1 MAPGPRNAAAASL
14 LVLLTLARRADAVP
28 NVTQVIDG
36 LPQVIAPQQL
46 IVSCDPLALP
56 GLCTTALDAVGA
68 VVIATGLA
76 AFDLAVLPD
85 GVSLQDTLDTLRIS
99 SAIASVEPNRILIGS
114 ASYPQTWHFPAIDAP
129 GDATLLPGSPAAP
142 VVAVLD
148 TGVAYETYQDL
159 SGEYQRAPVF
169 DGTSFAPGWDFVN
182 GDAHPNDDNGHGT
195 AMATIIAGQGSFSSA
210 GIPYVG
216 PAQGVTI
223 LPIKVLDANSQ
234 GTEFWLAEGMRYA
247 VQSGAQVIN
256 LSLDFARNY
265 VPGAAMRD
273 ALATARDADVVVV
286 AASGN
291 TGRRVL
297 YPAAFPDVISV
308 GAFRLD
314 ASSGYAVTGYSGFGE
329 ALDLVGPGGVSDQ
342 DVNQDGL
349 WDGVLAQAFPPGVPT
364 QISWWLF
371 AGTSPATAHV
381 SAAAA
386 ALIGNGVAPD
396 AVRPL
401 LQRTAAEP
409 EEGDSQWNG
418 NDSGSNSWDP
428 NWGSGR
434 AGSNSWDPKWGS
446 GRVQASKAISKASKF
461 TPRQP
466 VYADAVAALRLDGK
480 AAGAVMIAT
489 ASGAPV
495 SDAEVHVRWRGAASA
510 SQTATT
516 DWKGIARFVSPAPT
530 SSRKLFLIEVP
541 RVIYQGAAQRPR
553 AFARQGGGF
562 GSLVLTLNLSPG
574 GPPSPTDGLGIW
586 GYGYAGGVGLG
597 SGTTG
602 SGLGSGTTG
611 STGDGDPAASYPLT
625 TGIQACP
632 LTFPLYSYSTF
643 SFTASWT
650 FFSGALLSNGYS
662 VRAID
667 SSMVLAPGAAALD
680 SQELSAICGIGVLQA
695 KSLSS
700 GYFSSDAGTLY
711 VAGVGPPP
719 PTLGIGDNFRFWSEV
734 MNAERSTAP

>member
-1 MAPGPRNAAAASL
+1 MAPAPRNAVAVSL
-14 LVLLTLARRADAVP
+14 LVLLTLARRAEAVD

-46 IVSCDPLALP
+46 IVSCDPSALP
-56 GLCTTALDAVGA
+56 GVCTATLNAAHA
-68 VVIATGLA
+68 FVIATGGA
-76 AFDLAVLPD
+76 GFDLALLLDAFP
-85 GVSLQDTLDTLRIS
+85 LQDALDALRVS
-99 SAIASVEPNRILIGS
+99 PDIAPVEPNRILIGS
-114 ASYPQTWHFPAIDAP
+114 STSYPQTWHFPAIDAP
-129 GDATLLPGSPAAP
+129 GDATLLPSSPAPPVVAPAPPVVAPAPPVVAPAPP

-148 TGVAYETYQDL
+148 TGVAYETDLLRMYQ
-159 SGEYQRAPVF
+159 QAPVF
-169 DGTSFAPGWDFVN
+169 DGTSFAAGWDFVN
-182 GDAHPNDDNGHGT
+182 NDGYPNDDNGHGT
-195 AMATIIAGQGSFSSA
+195 AMATIIAGLGSFSSA
-210 GIPYVG
+210 AIPYVG

-223 LPIKVLDANSQ
+223 MPVKVLDANSQ
-234 GTEFWLAEGMRYA
+234 GTEFWLAEGIRYA
-247 VQSGAQVIN
+247 VQHGAQVIN

-273 ALATARDADVVVV
+273 ALATARDANVVVV

-314 ASSGYAVTGYSGFGE
+314 ASRGYAVTGYSGFGE

-342 DVNQDGL
+342 DVNHDGL
-349 WDGVLAQAFPPGVPT
+349 WDGVLAQAFPRGAPA

-396 AVRPL
+396 TVRPL
-401 LQRTAAEP
+401 LQRTAAK
-409 EEGDSQWNG
+409 SSSG
-418 NDSGSNSWDP
+418 NNTGSWDP
-428 NWGSGR
+428 RWGSGR
-434 AGSNSWDPKWGS
+434 I
-446 GRVQASKAISKASKF
+446 QASKAISKASGF
-461 TPRQP
+461 TPPQP
-466 VYADAVAALRLDGK
+466 LYADAIAALRLDGR
-480 AAGAVMIAT
+480 AAGAVTIAT

-495 SDAEVHVRWRGAASA
+495 SNAEVHIRWRGAASA
-510 SQTATT
+510 AQNATT

-541 RVIYQGAAQRPR
+541 RVIYRGAAQRPR

-562 GSLVLTLNLSPG
+562 GSLALTLNLSPG
-574 GPPSPTDGLGIW
+574 GPPSSTNGLGIW

-611 STGDGDPAASYPLT
+611 STGDGDPAATYPLT

-643 SFTASWT
+643 SFTASGA
-650 FFSGALLSNGYS
+650 FFSGALLSTGYS

-680 SQELSAICGIGVLQA
+680 LRELSAICGVGVLQA
-695 KSLSS
+695 KSLSNK
-700 GYFSSDAGTLY
+700 YFSSDAGTLY
-711 VAGVGPPP
+711 VAGVPP
-719 PTLGIGDNFRFWSEV
+719 PTPLRSE
-734 MNAERSTAP
+734 ERRVGKEC

>member
-1 MAPGPRNAAAASL
+1 MFDR
-14 LVLLTLARRADAVP
+14 
-28 NVTQVIDG
+28 
-36 LPQVIAPQQL
+36 
-46 IVSCDPLALP
+46 
-56 GLCTTALDAVGA
+56 TA
-68 VVIATGLA
+68 
-76 AFDLAVLPD
+76 
-85 GVSLQDTLDTLRIS
+85 
-99 SAIASVEPNRILIGS
+99 
-114 ASYPQTWHFPAIDAP
+114 
-129 GDATLLPGSPAAP
+129 
-142 VVAVLD
+142 
-148 TGVAYETYQDL
+148 
-159 SGEYQRAPVF
+159 
-169 DGTSFAPGWDFVN
+169 FAPGWDFVN

-195 AMATIIAGQGSFSSA
+195 AMATIIAGRGRFSSA

-216 PAQGVTI
+216 PAQGATI
-223 LPIKVLDANSQ
+223 QPVKVLDANNQ
-234 GTEFWLAEGMRYA
+234 GTEFWLAEGIRYA
-247 VQSGAQVIN
+247 VESGAQVIN

-265 VPGAAMRD
+265 VPGASMRE
-273 ALATARDADVVVV
+273 ALAAARNAQVIIV

-291 TGRRVL
+291 TGRRVH

-342 DVNQDGL
+342 DVNHDGL
-349 WDGVLAQAFPPGVPT
+349 WDGILAQAFPRGAPA

-401 LQRTAAEP
+401 LQRTAAQSSS
-409 EEGDSQWNG
+409 GNNSNGWN
-418 NDSGSNSWDP
+418 P
-428 NWGSGR
+428 N
-434 AGSNSWDPKWGS
+434 WGS
-446 GRVQASKAISKASKF
+446 GRVQASQAISKASGF
-461 TPRQP
+461 TPPQP
-466 VYADAVAALRLDGK
+466 LYADAIAALRLDGK
-480 AAGAVMIAT
+480 AAGAVTIAT

-495 SDAEVHVRWRGAASA
+495 SNAEVHIRWRGAASA

-562 GSLVLTLNLSPG
+562 GSLALTLNLSPG
-574 GPPSPTDGLGIW
+574 GLPSSTDGLTIW

-611 STGDGDPAASYPLT
+611 STGDGNPSATYPLT

-632 LTFPLYSYSTF
+632 LTFPLYSYSTL
-643 SFTASWT
+643 SLTASSA
-650 FFSGALLSNGYS
+650 FFSGALLSTGYS

-680 SQELSAICGIGVLQA
+680 LHELAAICGIGVLQA
-695 KSLSS
+695 KSLST
-700 GYFSSDAGTLY
+700 GYFSSGTLY

-719 PTLGIGDNFRFWSEV
+719 PTLGVGDNFRFWSEL
-734 MNAERSTAP
+734 MNAERATAP

>member
-1 MAPGPRNAAAASL
+1 MSL
-14 LVLLTLARRADAVP
+14 LVLMTLARRADAVP
-28 NVTQVIDG
+28 NVTQAIDG

-46 IVSCDPLALP
+46 IVSCNPLTL
-56 GLCTTALDAVGA
+56 GLCTTALNAVGA
-68 VVIATGLA
+68 VVIATGLS
-76 AFDLAVLPD
+76 AFDLAVLPA
-85 GVSLQDTLDTLRIS
+85 GASLQNVLDTLRIS

-129 GDATLLPGSPAAP
+129 GDATLLPGSHSPP
-142 VVAVLD
+142 LVAVLD
-148 TGVAYETYQDL
+148 TGVAYENFGAYR
-159 SGEYQRAPVF
+159 RAPVF
-169 DGTSFAPGWDFVN
+169 DRTAFAPGWDFVH

-195 AMATIIAGQGSFSSA
+195 AMATIIAGRGRFSSA

-223 LPIKVLDANSQ
+223 QPVKVLDANNQ
-234 GTEFWLAEGMRYA
+234 GTEFWLAEGIRYA
-247 VQSGAQVIN
+247 VESGAQVIN

-265 VPGAAMRD
+265 VPGAAMRE
-273 ALATARDADVVVV
+273 ALAAARHANVVVV

-308 GAFRLD
+308 GAVRLD
-314 ASSGYAVTGYSGFGE
+314 ASSGYVVTGYSAFGE

-342 DVNQDGL
+342 DVNHDGL
-349 WDGVLAQAFPPGVPT
+349 WDGVLAQAFPPGAPA

-386 ALIGNGVAPD
+386 ALIGNGVGPH

-401 LQRTAAEP
+401 LQRTAAK
-409 EEGDSQWNG
+409 SSSG
-418 NDSGSNSWDP
+418 NNSSGWDP
-428 NWGSGR
+428 S
-434 AGSNSWDPKWGS
+434 WGS
-446 GRVQASKAISKASKF
+446 GRVQASKAISKASGF
-461 TPRQP
+461 TPPQP
-466 VYADAVAALRLDGK
+466 LYADAIAALRLDGR
-480 AAGAVMIAT
+480 AAGAVTIAT

-495 SDAEVHVRWRGAASA
+495 SNVEVHIRWRGAASA

-516 DWKGIARFVSPAPT
+516 DSKGIARFVSPAPT

-562 GSLVLTLNLSPG
+562 GSLALTLNLSPG
-574 GPPSPTDGLGIW
+574 GPPSSTDGLGIW

-611 STGDGDPAASYPLT
+611 STGDGDPSATYPLT

-632 LTFPLYSYSTF
+632 LTFPLYSYSTL
-643 SFTASWT
+643 SLTASSA
-650 FFSGALLSNGYS
+650 FFSGALLSTGYS

-680 SQELSAICGIGVLQA
+680 LRELAAICGIGLLQA
-695 KSLSS
+695 KSLST
-700 GYFSSDAGTLY
+700 GYFSSGNLY

-734 MNAERSTAP
+734 MSAERSTAP

>member
-1 MAPGPRNAAAASL
+1 MAPVPRNAVAVSL
-14 LVLLTLARRADAVP
+14 LVLMTLARRADAVP

-46 IVSCDPLALP
+46 IVGCDPLTL
-56 GLCTTALDAVGA
+56 GLCTTALNAVGA
-68 VVIATGLA
+68 VVIATGLGG
-76 AFDLAVLPD
+76 FDLAVLPA
-85 GVSLQDTLDTLRIS
+85 GVSLQYVLDTLRIS

-129 GDATLLPGSPAAP
+129 GDATLLPGSHAP
-142 VVAVLD
+142 PMVAVLD
-148 TGVAYETYQDL
+148 TGVAYENFGPYK
-159 SGEYQRAPVF
+159 RASVF
-169 DGTSFAPGWDFVN
+169 DRTAFAPGWDFVH

-195 AMATIIAGQGSFSSA
+195 AMATIIAGRGRFSSA

-216 PAQGVTI
+216 PAQGATI
-223 LPIKVLDANSQ
+223 QPVKVLDANNQ
-234 GTEFWLAEGMRYA
+234 GTEFWLAEGIRYA
-247 VQSGAQVIN
+247 VESGAQVIN

-265 VPGAAMRD
+265 VPGASMRE
-273 ALATARDADVVVV
+273 ALAAARNAQVIIV

-291 TGRRVL
+291 TGRRVH

-349 WDGVLAQAFPPGVPT
+349 WDGILAQAFPRGAPA

-401 LQRTAAEP
+401 LQRTAAQSSS
-409 EEGDSQWNG
+409 GNNSNGWN
-418 NDSGSNSWDP
+418 P
-428 NWGSGR
+428 N
-434 AGSNSWDPKWGS
+434 WGS
-446 GRVQASKAISKASKF
+446 GRVQASQAISKASGF
-461 TPRQP
+461 TPPQP
-466 VYADAVAALRLDGK
+466 LYADAIAALRLDGK
-480 AAGAVMIAT
+480 AAGAVTIAT

-495 SDAEVHVRWRGAASA
+495 SNAEVHIRWRGAASA

-562 GSLVLTLNLSPG
+562 GSLALTLNLSPG
-574 GPPSPTDGLGIW
+574 GLPSSTDGLTIW

-611 STGDGDPAASYPLT
+611 STGDGNPSATYPLT

-632 LTFPLYSYSTF
+632 LTFPLYSYSTL
-643 SFTASWT
+643 SFTASSA
-650 FFSGALLSNGYS
+650 FFSGALLSTGYS

-680 SQELSAICGIGVLQA
+680 LHELAAICGIGVLQA
-695 KSLSS
+695 KSLST
-700 GYFSSDAGTLY
+700 GYFSSGTLY

-719 PTLGIGDNFRFWSEV
+719 PTLGVGDNFRFWSEL
-734 MNAERSTAP
+734 MNAERATAP

>member
-1 MAPGPRNAAAASL
+1 MAPTRRNAVALSV
-14 LVLLTLARRADAVP
+14 LVFMTLARRVDAVP
-28 NVTQVIDG
+28 NVTQAIDG

-46 IVSCDPLALP
+46 IVSCDPLTL
-56 GLCTTALDAVGA
+56 GLCTTALNAVGA
-68 VVIATGLA
+68 VVIATGLGG
-76 AFDLAVLPD
+76 FNLAMLPA
-85 GVSLQDTLDTLRIS
+85 GVSLQNALDTLRIS

-114 ASYPQTWHFPAIDAP
+114 TTYPQTWHFPAIDAP
-129 GDATLLPGSPAAP
+129 GDATLLPGSHAP
-142 VVAVLD
+142 PLVAVLD
-148 TGVAYETYQDL
+148 TGVAYESFGPYR
-159 SGEYQRAPVF
+159 RAPVF
-169 DGTSFAPGWDFVN
+169 DRTAFAPGWDFVN

-195 AMATIIAGQGSFSSA
+195 AMATIIAGRGRFSSA

-216 PAQGVTI
+216 PAQGATI
-223 LPIKVLDANSQ
+223 LPVKVLDANNQ
-234 GTEFWLAEGMRYA
+234 GTEFWLSEGIRYA
-247 VQSGAQVIN
+247 VHSGAQVIN

-273 ALATARDADVVVV
+273 ALAMARDADVVVV

-342 DVNQDGL
+342 DVNHDGL
-349 WDGVLAQAFPPGVPT
+349 WDGVLAQAFPRGAPA

-396 AVRPL
+396 TVRPL
-401 LQRTAAEP
+401 LQRTAVR
-409 EEGDSQWNG
+409 G
-418 NDSGSNSWDP
+418 GSNSQTDGSNSGWDP
-428 NWGSGR
+428 N
-434 AGSNSWDPKWGS
+434 WGS
-446 GRVQASKAISKASKF
+446 GRVQASKAISKASGF
-461 TPRQP
+461 TPPQP
-466 VYADAVAALRLDGK
+466 LYADAIAALRLDGK
-480 AAGAVMIAT
+480 ATAAVTIAT

-495 SDAEVHVRWRGAASA
+495 SNAEVHVRWRGAASA

-516 DWKGIARFVSPAPT
+516 DWRGIARFVSPAPT

-541 RVIYQGAAQRPR
+541 RVIYRGAAQRPR

-562 GSLVLTLNLSPG
+562 NSLTLSLNLSPG
-574 GPPSPTDGLGIW
+574 GPPSSTNGLGIW

-611 STGDGDPAASYPLT
+611 STGDGDPTATYPLT

-632 LTFPLYSYSTF
+632 LMSLS
-643 SFTASWT
+643 ASSA
-650 FFSGALLSNGYS
+650 FFSGALLSTGYS

-680 SQELSAICGIGVLQA
+680 LRELSAICGIGVLQA
-695 KSLSS
+695 KSLST
-700 GYFSSDAGTLY
+700 GYFSSGSLY

-734 MNAERSTAP
+734 MAAERSTAP

>member
-129 GDATLLPGSPAAP
+129 GDATLLPASPAAP

-210 GIPYVG
+210 EIPYVG

-223 LPIKVLDANSQ
+223 LPVKVLDENSQ
-234 GTEFWLAEGMRYA
+234 GTEFWLAEGIRYA

-273 ALATARDADVVVV
+273 ALATARDAAVVVV

-291 TGRRVL
+291 TGGRVL

-349 WDGVLAQAFPPGVPT
+349 WDGVLAQAFPPGDPT

-381 SAAAA
+381 SAAAV

-401 LQRTAAEP
+401 LQRTAAE
-409 EEGDSQWNG
+409 SSSG
-418 NDSGSNSWDP
+418 NDSNFDG
-428 NWGSGR
+428 
-434 AGSNSWDPKWGS
+434 WDPKWGS

-516 DWKGIARFVSPAPT
+516 DWNGIARFVSPAPT

-541 RVIYQGAAQRPR
+541 RVIYRGDAQRPR
-553 AFARQGGGF
+553 AFARPGSGF
-562 GSLVLTLNLSPG
+562 NSLVLTLNLSPG

-586 GYGYAGGVGLG
+586 GYGYSEGVGLG

-632 LTFPLYSYSTF
+632 LTFPLHSYSTF

>member
-1 MAPGPRNAAAASL
+1 L
-14 LVLLTLARRADAVP
+14 LVLLTLARRAEAVD

-56 GLCTTALDAVGA
+56 GVCTATLNAAHA
-68 VVIATGLA
+68 FVIATGGA
-76 AFDLAVLPD
+76 GFDLALLLD
-85 GVSLQDTLDTLRIS
+85 GFPLQDALDALRVS
-99 SAIASVEPNRILIGS
+99 PDIASVEPNRILIGS
-114 ASYPQTWHFPAIDAP
+114 STSYPQTWHFPAIDAP
-129 GDATLLPGSPAAP
+129 GDATLLPSSPAPPVVAPAPPVVAPAPP

-148 TGVAYETYQDL
+148 TGVAYETDLLGMYQ
-159 SGEYQRAPVF
+159 QAPVF

-182 GDAHPNDDNGHGT
+182 NDGYPNDDNGHGT
-195 AMATIIAGQGSFSSA
+195 AMATIIAGLGSFSSA
-210 GIPYVG
+210 AIPYVG

-223 LPIKVLDANSQ
+223 MPVKVLDANSQ
-234 GTEFWLAEGMRYA
+234 GTEFWLAEGIRYA
-247 VQSGAQVIN
+247 VRHGAQVIN

-273 ALATARDADVVVV
+273 ALATARDANVVVV

-314 ASSGYAVTGYSGFGE
+314 ASRGYAVTGYSAFGE

-349 WDGVLAQAFPPGVPT
+349 WDGVLAQAFPPGEPT

-381 SAAAA
+381 TAAAA

-396 AVRPL
+396 TVRPL
-401 LQRTAAEP
+401 LQRTAAESST
-409 EEGDSQWNG
+409 GNNSDDWN
-418 NDSGSNSWDP
+418 P
-428 NWGSGR
+428 N
-434 AGSNSWDPKWGS
+434 WGS
-446 GRVQASKAISKASKF
+446 GRVQASKALDRASRF
-461 TPRQP
+461 TPPQP
-466 VYADAVAALRLDGK
+466 LYADAVAALRLDGR

-516 DWKGIARFVSPAPT
+516 DWRGIARFVSPAPT

-541 RVIYQGAAQRPR
+541 RVMYRGAAQRPR
-553 AFARQGGGF
+553 AFAHQGGGF
-562 GSLVLTLNLSPG
+562 DTLTLTLNLSPG

-586 GYGYAGGVGLG
+586 GYGYSEGVGLG

-611 STGDGDPAASYPLT
+611 STGDGDPSASYPLT

-632 LTFPLYSYSTF
+632 LTFPLHSYSTF
-643 SFTASWT
+643 SFSASSM
-650 FFSGALLSNGYS
+650 FFSGALLSSGYS

-680 SQELSAICGIGVLQA
+680 SEELSAICGVGVLQA
-695 KSLSS
+695 KSLSNK
-700 GYFSSDAGTLY
+700 YFSADAGTLY
-711 VAGVGPPP
+711 VAGVPP
-719 PTLGIGDNFRFWSEV
+719 PTPLPPPRLGIGDNFRFWSEV
-734 MNAERSTAP
+734 MNAERSPSP

>member
-1 MAPGPRNAAAASL
+1 MALLPRNAVAVPL
-14 LVLLTLARRADAVP
+14 LVLLALARRADAVP

-56 GLCTTALDAVGA
+56 GLCATALDAVGA

-85 GVSLQDTLDTLRIS
+85 GVSLQDTLDTLRLS

-159 SGEYQRAPVF
+159 FVSYQRAPVF
-169 DGTSFAPGWDFVN
+169 EGTSFAPGWDFVN

-223 LPIKVLDANSQ
+223 LPVKVLDENSQ
-234 GTEFWLAEGMRYA
+234 GTEFWLAEGIRYA

-273 ALATARDADVVVV
+273 ALAAARNADVVVV

-314 ASSGYAVTGYSGFGE
+314 ASSGYAVTGYSAFGE

-342 DVNQDGL
+342 DVNHDGL
-349 WDGVLAQAFPPGVPT
+349 WDGVLAQAFPPGDPT

-401 LQRTAAEP
+401 LQRTAAE
-409 EEGDSQWNG
+409 GSSG
-418 NDSGSNSWDP
+418 NDSDFDG
-428 NWGSGR
+428 
-434 AGSNSWDPKWGS
+434 WDPKWGS
-446 GRVQASKAISKASKF
+446 GRVQASKAISKAIRF
-461 TPRQP
+461 TPPQP
-466 VYADAVAALRLDGK
+466 LYADAVAALRLDGK

-495 SDAEVHVRWRGAASA
+495 SNAEVHVVWRGAASA

-516 DWKGIARFVSPAPT
+516 DWNGIARFVSPAPT

-541 RVIYQGAAQRPR
+541 RVIYRGAAQRPR

-562 GSLVLTLNLSPG
+562 DTLTLTLSLSPG
-574 GPPSPTDGLGIW
+574 GLPSSTDGLGIW
-586 GYGYAGGVGLG
+586 GYGYSEGVGLG

-650 FFSGALLSNGYS
+650 FFSGALLSSGYS
-662 VRAID
+662 VRALD

-680 SQELSAICGIGVLQA
+680 SQELSAICGIGALQA
-695 KSLSS
+695 KSLAS
-700 GYFSSDAGTLY
+700 GYFSSGTLY

-719 PTLGIGDNFRFWSEV
+719 VPGLGIGDNFRFWSEV
-734 MNAERSTAP
+734 MAAERSTAP

>member
-1 MAPGPRNAAAASL
+1 MAPAPRNAVAVSL

-28 NVTQVIDG
+28 NVTQAIDG

-46 IVSCDPLALP
+46 IVSCQPLARD
-56 GLCTTALDAVGA
+56 LCTTALNVAGA
-68 VVIATGLA
+68 LIIATGLSG
-76 AFDLAVLPD
+76 FDLALLPD
-85 GVSLQDTLDTLRIS
+85 GVSLQDTLDTLRLS

-114 ASYPQTWHFPAIDAP
+114 TTYPQTWHFPAIDAP
-129 GDATLLPGSPAAP
+129 GDATLLPGSPAPP

-148 TGVAYETYQDL
+148 TGVAYENYEDL
-159 SGEYQRAPVF
+159 SGVYRQAPVF
-169 DGTSFAPGWDFVN
+169 DGTSFAPGWDYVN

-195 AMATIIAGQGSFSSA
+195 AMATIIAGQGRFSSA

-223 LPIKVLDANSQ
+223 LPVKVLDANSQ
-234 GTEFWLAEGMRYA
+234 GTEFWLAEGIRYA
-247 VQSGAQVIN
+247 VDSGAQVIN

-265 VPGAAMRD
+265 VPGAAMRE
-273 ALATARDADVVVV
+273 ALAAARNADVVVV

-329 ALDLVGPGGVSDQ
+329 ALDLVAPGGVSDQ
-342 DVNQDGL
+342 DVNRDGL
-349 WDGVLAQAFPPGVPT
+349 WDGVLAQAFPPGAPAE
-364 QISWWLF
+364 ISWWLF
-371 AGTSPATAHV
+371 EGTSPATAHV

-396 AVRPL
+396 TVRPL
-401 LQRTAAEP
+401 LQRTAAQVSSNSD
-409 EEGDSQWNG
+409 EEGS
-418 NDSGSNSWDP
+418 SG
-428 NWGSGR
+428 
-434 AGSNSWDPKWGS
+434 WDPKWGS
-446 GRVQASKAISKASKF
+446 GRVQASRAISKASRF
-461 TPRQP
+461 TPPQP
-466 VYADAVAALRLDGK
+466 LYADAVAALRLDGR

-495 SDAEVHVRWRGAASA
+495 SNAEVHVRWRGAASA

-541 RVIYQGAAQRPR
+541 RVIYRGAAQRPR

-562 GSLVLTLNLSPG
+562 GSLALTVDLSPG
-574 GPPSPTDGLGIW
+574 GPPSSTDGLGIW

-611 STGDGDPAASYPLT
+611 STGDGDPSASYPLT

-632 LTFPLYSYSTF
+632 LTFPLYSYSIF
-643 SFTASWT
+643 SFSASGA
-650 FFSGALLSNGYS
+650 FFSGALLSSGYS

-680 SQELSAICGIGVLQA
+680 LRELAAICGIGLLQA
-695 KSLSS
+695 KSLST
-700 GYFSSDAGTLY
+700 GYFSSGTLY

-719 PTLGIGDNFRFWSEV
+719 PALGIGDNFRFWSEM
-734 MNAERSTAP
+734 MNAERSIAP

>member
-1 MAPGPRNAAAASL
+1 
-14 LVLLTLARRADAVP
+14 LTLARRADAVP
-28 NVTQVIDG
+28 NITQVIDG

-46 IVSCDPLALP
+46 IVSCDPLTL
-56 GLCTTALDAVGA
+56 GLCTTALNAVGA
-68 VVIATGLA
+68 VVIATGLGG
-76 AFDLAVLPD
+76 FDLAVLPA
-85 GVSLQDTLDTLRIS
+85 GASLQNALDTLRIS
-99 SAIASVEPNRILIGS
+99 SAIASVGPNRILIGS

-129 GDATLLPGSPAAP
+129 GDATLLPGSHAP
-142 VVAVLD
+142 PLVAVLD
-148 TGVAYETYQDL
+148 TGVAYQNFGPYR
-159 SGEYQRAPVF
+159 RAPVF
-169 DGTSFAPGWDFVN
+169 DRMAFAPGWDFVH
-182 GDAHPNDDNGHGT
+182 GDSHPNDDNGHGT
-195 AMATIIAGQGSFSSA
+195 AMATIIAGRGHFSSA

-216 PAQGVTI
+216 PAQGATI
-223 LPIKVLDANSQ
+223 QPVKVLDANNQ
-234 GTEFWLAEGMRYA
+234 GTEFWLAEGIRYA
-247 VQSGAQVIN
+247 VESGAQVIN

-265 VPGAAMRD
+265 VPGASMRE
-273 ALATARDADVVVV
+273 ALAAARNAQVIIV

-291 TGRRVL
+291 TGRRVH

-342 DVNQDGL
+342 DVNHDGL
-349 WDGVLAQAFPPGVPT
+349 WDGILAQAFPRGAPA

-401 LQRTAAEP
+401 LQRTAAQSSS
-409 EEGDSQWNG
+409 GNNSNGWN
-418 NDSGSNSWDP
+418 P
-428 NWGSGR
+428 N
-434 AGSNSWDPKWGS
+434 WGS
-446 GRVQASKAISKASKF
+446 GRVQASQAISKASGF
-461 TPRQP
+461 TPPQP
-466 VYADAVAALRLDGK
+466 LYADAIAALRLDGK
-480 AAGAVMIAT
+480 AAGAVTIAT

-495 SDAEVHVRWRGAASA
+495 SNAEVHIRWRGAASA

-562 GSLVLTLNLSPG
+562 GSLALTLNLSPG
-574 GPPSPTDGLGIW
+574 GLPSSTDGLTIW

-611 STGDGDPAASYPLT
+611 STGDGNPSATYPLT

-632 LTFPLYSYSTF
+632 LTFPLYSYSTL
-643 SFTASWT
+643 SLTASSA
-650 FFSGALLSNGYS
+650 FFSGALLSTGYS

-680 SQELSAICGIGVLQA
+680 LHELAAICGIGVLQA
-695 KSLSS
+695 KSLST
-700 GYFSSDAGTLY
+700 GYFSSGTLY

-719 PTLGIGDNFRFWSEV
+719 PTLGVGDNFRFWSEL
-734 MNAERSTAP
+734 MNAERATAP

>member
-1 MAPGPRNAAAASL
+1 MTPAPRSTVAVSI
-14 LVLLTLARRADAVP
+14 LVLMTLARRADAVP
-28 NVTQVIDG
+28 NVTQAIDG

-46 IVSCDPLALP
+46 IVSCDPLTL
-56 GLCTTALDAVGA
+56 GLCTTALNALGA
-68 VVIATGLA
+68 VVIATGLG
-76 AFDLAVLPD
+76 AFDLAVLPA
-85 GVSLQDTLDTLRIS
+85 GASLQNALDTLRIS

-129 GDATLLPGSPAAP
+129 GDATLLPGSHAP
-142 VVAVLD
+142 PLVAVLD
-148 TGVAYETYQDL
+148 TGVAYESFGPYK
-159 SGEYQRAPVF
+159 RAPVF
-169 DGTSFAPGWDFVN
+169 DRTAFAPGWDFVH
-182 GDAHPNDDNGHGT
+182 GDSHPNDDNGHGT
-195 AMATIIAGQGSFSSA
+195 AMATIIAGRGRFSSA

-223 LPIKVLDANSQ
+223 QPVKVLDANNQ
-234 GTEFWLAEGMRYA
+234 GTEFWLAEGIRYA
-247 VQSGAQVIN
+247 VESGAQVIN

-265 VPGAAMRD
+265 VPGAAMRE
-273 ALATARDADVVVV
+273 ALAAARHANVVVV

-314 ASSGYAVTGYSGFGE
+314 ASNGYAVTGYSGFGE

-342 DVNQDGL
+342 DVNHDGL
-349 WDGVLAQAFPPGVPT
+349 WDGILAQAFPPGAPA

-386 ALIGNGVAPD
+386 ALIGHEVAQQS
-396 AVRPL
+396 VRPL
-401 LQRTAAEP
+401 LQRTAAQSSI
-409 EEGDSQWNG
+409 GDNTNGWN
-418 NDSGSNSWDP
+418 P
-428 NWGSGR
+428 N
-434 AGSNSWDPKWGS
+434 WGS
-446 GRVQASKAISKASKF
+446 GRVQAAKAISKASGF
-461 TPRQP
+461 TPPQP
-466 VYADAVAALRLDGK
+466 LYADAIAALRLDGR
-480 AAGAVMIAT
+480 AAGAVTIAT
-489 ASGAPV
+489 ASGPPV
-495 SDAEVHVRWRGAASA
+495 SNAGVHIRWRGAASA
-510 SQTATT
+510 SQTART

-562 GSLVLTLNLSPG
+562 GSLALTLNLSPG
-574 GPPSPTDGLGIW
+574 GLPSSTAGLGIW

-611 STGDGDPAASYPLT
+611 STGDGDPAATYPLT

-632 LTFPLYSYSTF
+632 LTFPLYSYSTL
-643 SFTASWT
+643 SFTASGA
-650 FFSGALLSNGYS
+650 FFSGALLSTGYS

-680 SQELSAICGIGVLQA
+680 LRELAAICGIGVLSS
-695 KSLSS
+695 KSLST
-700 GYFSSDAGTLY
+700 GYFSSGTLY